1 MLDSFVGAR
10 LSVDQFIQTIQAVC
24 GKNMFSS
31 SKRSKFVELCK
42 FLKANIKFSLIWW
55 CMWKKQK
62 IEHLITQYI
71 SLYIHTHT
79 DTSFT
84 ANQIDSKGAESL
96 AEALKSNTTL
106 TQLNLGGE

>member
-1 MLDSFVGAR
+1 MAPIKQFKPFVGK
-10 LSVDQFIQTIQAVC
+10 TC
-24 GKNMFSS
+24 FSL
-31 SKRSKFVELCK
+31 SKRSKFVEICK

-84 ANQIDSKGAESL
+84 ANQIDSKGADSL